1 MVSPA
6 GRQAGLMEE
15 LLQRTERWGEYEI
28 TVAAVQI
35 NDPASSAHDQWW
47 VRFSVRNTNASA
59 DPYVGRLP
67 TVQFTSS
74 AEALEAALAYARALI
89 DSGQVRV

>member
-1 MVSPA
+1 
-6 GRQAGLMEE
+6 MEE
-15 LLQRTERWGEYEI
+15 LLQRTERCGDYEI

-35 NDPASSAHDQWW
+35 SDAESSPHEQWW
-47 VRFSVRNTNASA
+47 VRFSVRNTNASS

-74 AEALEAALAYARALI
+74 AEALEAALEYARELI
-89 DSGQVRV
+89 DSGQVKV

>member
-1 MVSPA
+1 
-6 GRQAGLMEE
+6 MEE
-15 LLQRTERWGEYEI
+15 LLQRTERCGDYEI

-35 NDPASSAHDQWW
+35 NDPPSGAHEQWW
-47 VRFSVRNTNASA
+47 VRFSIRNTNAAS

-74 AEALEAALAYARALI
+74 AEALDAALAYARDLI
-89 DSGQVRV
+89 ESGQVRV